1 MLANE
6 IYERNELGEDPLNI
20 NGWLND
26 IDAEDA
32 SIDEILDGIIK
43 DDSERARIQNMIVSS
58 TSIFK

>member
-43 DDSERARIQNMIVSS
+43 DDSERARIQNMISF
-58 TSIFK
+58 IN